1 MHPYQPI
8 DLILDNVKG
17 LTFIQ
22 NSPQHYTIETYGGNG
37 EPDDSEALKTP
48 AIALTALVAII
59 ALGLIVAFARR
70 NDIKGHHHLLFLYCH
85 IW

>member
-1 MHPYQPI
+1 MHPCQPI
-8 DLILDNVKG
+8 DLIPDNVKE

-70 NDIKGHHHLLFLYCH
+70 K
-85 IW
+85 